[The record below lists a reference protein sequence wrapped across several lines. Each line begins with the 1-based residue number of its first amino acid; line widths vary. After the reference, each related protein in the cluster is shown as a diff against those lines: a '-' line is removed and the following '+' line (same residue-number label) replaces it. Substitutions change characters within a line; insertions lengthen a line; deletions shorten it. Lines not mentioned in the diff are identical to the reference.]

1 MINDAK
7 NDFRDPIIED
17 FEVDGYPT
25 KVECTQ
31 NGNKVYYA
39 GDGLGE
45 LVRGNDKWLYNKGRV
60 NQMRKNSFNT

>member
-7 NDFRDPIIED
+7 NDFRDPVVED

-25 KVECTQ
+25 KVECAP

-60 NQMRKNSFNT
+60 N